1 MRNIHLGSSLLLRS
15 LAGLA
20 LLLCAS
26 GAASAQDTFNYDLEG
41 KFGWFGEKFD
51 STLTF
56 TKRPDGR
63 YTAVRS
69 WAYRAEGS
77 APRQDGVADVQVRR
91 QRVNGKTRTVV
102 EINATF
108 TPMAG
113 ATDVLSNL
121 GQGGEEQTGRYRVE
135 GDRISG
141 WVQVKGRDGSQK
153 RVYEKGR
160 KTDSPVD
167 YGNYDPATGVTT
179 NPDGTTT
186 GGSGADSGSGADAGE
201 GSDGVAGVSSDQPVV
216 TGDSLPGT
224 LDPNLIVLQPAQG
237 VYLAGQQVRLEAQG
251 AEATKIQVVSGPA
264 EIKGR
269 VLTLTGPGA
278 VRVQL
283 KSGDSVSQPVD
294 LEAVQAQ
301 IVGVTVLNAI
311 AIADAPAPH
320 FTRAFGAQP
329 AEYAWEPAAIL
340 QDTQLRVR
348 VKLQAPK
355 DLTVAAKVRLSA
367 SEADLDLGD
376 EVTLQGLAAGQEV
389 ELVSAGVLAAGVQ
402 VNALDLDW
410 SLGAQRDA
418 IRLGTFPLRVYT
430 VYGQPVDNPLP
441 QYGPTQRQG
450 HALNTKLHYELV
462 CTWAK
467 GARFNRGN
475 GDDSIGYQVDNQ
487 MRHHV
492 AWQDYG
498 NNVPL
503 IPHYPEG
510 AEPPLNYSLIRGS
523 ISNGQRGISSIF
535 YPPQKV
541 TRPVE
546 EYENYRNNFGWWV
559 LDNPVYAGGRCNQQ
573 ASLICDLV
581 GTIGLEAEVY
591 YIERVGRGTQTGR
604 PVRRYYRSSRSTT
617 SWNFHGQAKVKMEDG
632 SFWLYDGSGSSP
644 PRRINGKV
652 EELMAVPGPYIA
664 YWEAWKYEDGGGYA
678 PLSDWPTTWRGVPLM
693 EGEAPLDPNA
703 ADGTYSYQVGRG
715 RMDDTGQSEF
725 HGRTL
730 TFFAVNVGGRFFYKV
745 GEGKAD
751 APNFD
756 ESVHGKIADWLGN

>member
-1 MRNIHLGSSLLLRS
+1 MRSSHLGSSLCGS
-15 LAGLA
+15 LCGLA
-20 LLLCAS
+20 LLLLAS
-26 GAASAQDTFNYDLEG
+26 GTASAQDTFNYDLEG
-41 KFGWFGEKFD
+41 KFGWFGSKFD

-56 TKRPDGR
+56 TKREDGR
-63 YTAVRS
+63 YAAVRS
-69 WAYRAEGS
+69 WSYREAGP
-77 APRQDGVADVQVRR
+77 APRQVGVADVKVRR
-91 QRVNGKTRTVV
+91 ERKNGRTTTVV

-108 TPMAG
+108 EPKAG
-113 ATDVLSNL
+113 ATDALNTM
-121 GQGGEEQTGRYRVE
+121 GGGDAKPADALTGRYRVE
-135 GDRISG
+135 GERVSG
-141 WVQVKGRDGSQK
+141 WVQVRGRDGEVK

-160 KTDSPVD
+160 RTDNPVD
-167 YGNYDPATGVTT
+167 YGDYDPATG
-179 NPDGTTT
+179 NASGADGS
-186 GGSGADSGSGADAGE
+186 GSADGSGATDGSGSTDG
-201 GSDGVAGVSSDQPVV
+201 GVAGVSSDQPIV
-216 TGDSLPGT
+216 GDSLPGT
-224 LDPNLIVLQPAQG
+224 LDPNLVVLQPAGG
-237 VYLAGQQVRLEAQG
+237 VYLVGQQVRLEARG
-251 AEATKIQVVSGPA
+251 AEADKIQVVSGPA
-264 EIKGR
+264 QIRGR

-283 KSGDSVSQPVD
+283 KSGSSVSQPVD
-294 LEAVQAQ
+294 LEGIQAQ
-301 IVGVTVLNAI
+301 IVGVTVQQGL

-320 FTRAFGAQP
+320 FTRAFGAGPQDHQ
-329 AEYAWEPAAIL
+329 WQPAAIL

-348 VKLQAPK
+348 VKLQAAK
-355 DLTVAAKVRLSA
+355 DLSAPAKIRLSGT
-367 SEADLDLGD
+367 EAGLELSD
-376 EVTLQGLAAGQEV
+376 EVTLQSLAAGQEV
-389 ELVSAGVLAAGVQ
+389 ELVSSGVLAAGVQ
-402 VNALDLDW
+402 VNALDLSW
-410 SLGAQRDA
+410 SLGAQA
-418 IRLGTFPLRVYT
+418 GATKLGTYPLRVYT

-441 QYGPTQRQG
+441 RYGPSQRQG
-450 HALNTKLHYELV
+450 LALNTKLHYELV
-462 CTWAK
+462 CSWAK

-498 NNVPL
+498 NTPPL

-510 AEPPLNYSLIRGS
+510 AAPPLNYSKIPGYV
-523 ISNGQRGISSIF
+523 SNGQRGVSSLY

-541 TRPVE
+541 TQPVE

-632 SFWLYDGSGSSP
+632 TFWLYDGSGSSP

-678 PLSDWPTTWRGVPLM
+678 PMSDWPTEWRGVPLM
-693 EGEAPLDPNA
+693 AGEPPLDPNA

-715 RMDDTGQSEF
+715 KMDNSGQSA
-725 HGRTL
+725 HRGKTL
-730 TFFAVNVGGRFFYKV
+730 TFFVTNVGGRFFYKV
-745 GEGKAD
+745 GSGAAD

-756 ESVHGKIADWLGN
+756 ESVHGKIAEWLGN